1 MNDILKNE
9 EFLEKL
15 EDRILDKLSDKVVE
29 SIISD
34 KDFAPYLGHE
44 EDILEEAIGELET
57 KPSRGKAGVERF
69 LQHKLSASAEEVIE
83 KLRSLSPADKIP
95 SSAGSIDIERTWEGF
110 IEKEKSSKKENIAPA
125 GTTDRLLSDLESEF
139 KVDEKKDIETLFSP
153 STGIKSSDDIDNKE
167 KIEEKMNSFEDKIVK
182 IIKRG
187 GLDGITNLTEFY
199 DTVDSILRRTEKV
212 NTIGYGPTAL
222 TPKERDSLN
231 SRLIDA
237 RALSAFN
244 RLSEAAAGELLLSR
258 IRDGKFSLLQ
268 VKDGYTTTSR
278 IVFDEGEATLIE
290 YCNTVTAHRF
300 IKVSNFFLFE
310 KLISDFQFSSDKAM
324 EVWEILEN
332 RKNIT
337 ILEHQ
342 KLNSEYESKRLNP
355 KERIEEVCK
364 QVEFMSPEFLQAIK

>member
-1 MNDILKNE
+1 
-9 EFLEKL
+9 
-15 EDRILDKLSDKVVE
+15 
-29 SIISD
+29 
-34 KDFAPYLGHE
+34 
-44 EDILEEAIGELET
+44 
-57 KPSRGKAGVERF
+57 
-69 LQHKLSASAEEVIE
+69 
-83 KLRSLSPADKIP
+83 
-95 SSAGSIDIERTWEGF
+95 
-110 IEKEKSSKKENIAPA
+110 
-125 GTTDRLLSDLESEF
+125 
-139 KVDEKKDIETLFSP
+139 
-153 STGIKSSDDIDNKE
+153 
-167 KIEEKMNSFEDKIVK
+167 MNSFEDKIVK

-199 DTVDSILRRTEKV
+199 DTVDSSLRRTEKV
-212 NTIGYGPTAL
+212 NTIGYGPSKL

-258 IRDGKFSLLQ
+258 IRDGRFSLLQ
-268 VKDGYTTTSR
+268 DKDGYTTTSR

-290 YCNTVTAHRF
+290 YCNTATAHRF

-310 KLISDFQFSSDKAM
+310 KLINDFQFSSDKAM
-324 EVWEILEN
+324 EVWDILEN

-355 KERIEEVCK
+355 KERIKEVCK